1 MRPDGSGYSNKIGRD
16 NLIDYLGTKKIHTS
30 VHFKPLHLYDLLKDE
45 NKTLPVSEKVWVQLI
60 SLPCHNGMTDD
71 DIDYVIYWVNRFIE
85 EEYENKL
92 VIGDGL
98 LGKEIVRQTNWDY
111 ISRKKDGIDIRDL
124 DSYKSYLDGY
134 DEIINCSRYRYLR

>member
-1 MRPDGSGYSNKIGRD
+1 MKDPTLILSNIINQDFQLSMKISPDGSGYSNKIGRD
-16 NLIDYLGTKKIHTS
+16 NLIDYLGTKRYTS

-85 EEYENKL
+85 EEYEK
-92 VIGDGL
+92 
-98 LGKEIVRQTNWDY
+98 
-111 ISRKKDGIDIRDL
+111 
-124 DSYKSYLDGY
+124 
-134 DEIINCSRYRYLR
+134 